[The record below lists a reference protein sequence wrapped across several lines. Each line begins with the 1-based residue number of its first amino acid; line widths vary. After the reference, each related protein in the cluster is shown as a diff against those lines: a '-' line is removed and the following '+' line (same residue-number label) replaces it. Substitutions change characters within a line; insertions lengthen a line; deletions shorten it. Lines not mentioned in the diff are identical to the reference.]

1 MIIKQ
6 IGGPAWIGDLHDKE
20 FVGKMLKHVKE
31 NEQNYGT
38 EKRMKG
44 MLTLIQEELDTPCYW
59 TLQRL
64 CGTVHCNTMPIL
76 DLQ

>member
-1 MIIKQ
+1 
-6 IGGPAWIGDLHDKE
+6 
-20 FVGKMLKHVKE
+20 MLNHVKE